1 MTYSDKVK
9 ASKSIVEAIKGLKD
23 GETIKV
29 HYGVDRDGLPNYYKI
44 RCSIYKSSG
53 ASYSIHKD
61 SPWSIDGMNI
71 ESVGK
76 TTLKAYT
83 YDMMSQR
90 TTYTFPLYSMH
101 VINNK

>member
-9 ASKSIVEAIKGLKD
+9 ASKSIVEAIKSLKD

-29 HYGVDRDGLPNYYKI
+29 HYGTDRDGLPNYYKI

-53 ASYSIHKD
+53 PSYSIHKD
-61 SPWSIDGMNI
+61 SIYSLDGMNI
-71 ESVGK
+71 DTIGK
-76 TTLKAYT
+76 TTMKAYT

-90 TTYTFPLYSMH
+90 TTYSFPLYSMH
-101 VINNK
+101 IIK